1 MYCHWSRYIFSAD
14 IAPNGQNFIYIVETP
29 IDFSNEEVGD
39 IDPLLLDVNDA
50 GDNDGVDDNEDDH
63 DGVGDNEDD
72 HDGVGDG
79 VDDNA
84 NETNDDN
91 MSISSEQSDAS
102 LASTVLWED
111 YVQEYLEELLE
122 DIEE

>member
-1 MYCHWSRYIFSAD
+1 MNQTLSSWWPHLLQA
-14 IAPNGQNFIYIVETP
+14 
-29 IDFSNEEVGD
+29 EENKEGD
-39 IDPLLLDVNDA
+39 CGESPLLPLLQRHFAVAD
-50 GDNDGVDDNEDDH
+50 DDH
-63 DGVGDNEDD
+63 GDGDD
-72 HDGVGDG
+72 KYDDGVGDG

-91 MSISSEQSDAS
+91 ISISSEQSDAS

-111 YVQEYLEELLE
+111 YLQEFLEEFLE